1 MSTAAGATDGAT
13 AVRTRRT
20 GGARPRVLILPA
32 SYVARDRTVGGGE
45 RYAFEYARALAELTP
60 VTLALFGDEP
70 ATETHGRLEVRTF
83 PLGPLGA
90 RWGFPLTGELWR
102 AVGAHDVVHSMVF
115 PTPATD
121 LLTVAALA
129 RGRKVVLTDVGGGGP
144 SPSTYLQKLHPRAS
158 LNRRA
163 HGLAL
168 LSRHAAGF
176 FADWPQPRTVLYG
189 GADVEAPGGGESE
202 PRGYALFVGRL
213 LPHKGVLQLVE
224 ALDPETPLHVLGRPY
239 DAEYLARLRSA
250 AQGKRVRFVLDADDR
265 ELARQYAG
273 ASVVLQPS
281 LPVAEGQA
289 DTSELLGLVA
299 LEAMAAG
306 KPVVVTRAGSLPE
319 LVADGETG
327 FVVPPHDPA
336 ALRARTQELVGSAA
350 LSRTMGEA
358 ARERVRAL
366 FTWDRAAERGLALY
380 RELAAAPR
388 GRR

>member
-1 MSTAAGATDGAT
+1 MSTAASAIQGAP

-20 GGARPRVLILPA
+20 GGTQPRVLILPA
-32 SYVARDRTVGGGE
+32 SYLARDRTVGGGE

-60 VTLALFGDEP
+60 TTLALFDAVP
-70 ATETHGRLEVRTF
+70 AVETHGRLEVRTF
-83 PLGPLGA
+83 PLGPLGT
-90 RWGFPLTGELWR
+90 RWGFPLTRELWR
-102 AVGAHDVVHSMVF
+102 ALAGHDVVHSMVF

-176 FADWPQPRTVLYG
+176 FAGWTQPSTILYG
-189 GADVEAPGGGESE
+189 GADLQAFGGAETE

-213 LPHKGVLQLVE
+213 LPHKGVLQLIE
-224 ALDPETPLHVLGRPY
+224 ALGPETPLHVVGRPY
-239 DAEYLARLRSA
+239 DAEYLERLRSA
-250 AQGKRVRFVLDADDR
+250 ARGKRVRFFLDADDR

-273 ASVVLQPS
+273 ANVVLQPS
-281 LPVAEGQA
+281 LPVAPGQA
-289 DTSELLGLVA
+289 DTSELLGLVT
-299 LEAMAAG
+299 LEAMGSG
-306 KPVVVTRAGSLPE
+306 KPVIVTRAGSLPE
-319 LVADGETG
+319 LVADGESG

-336 ALRARTQELVGSAA
+336 ALRARTEELVASAA
-350 LSRTMGEA
+350 LSRAMGEA

-366 FTWDRAAERGLALY
+366 FTWEQVAERGLTLY
-380 RELAAAPR
+380 RELVGAPR
-388 GRR
+388 GR